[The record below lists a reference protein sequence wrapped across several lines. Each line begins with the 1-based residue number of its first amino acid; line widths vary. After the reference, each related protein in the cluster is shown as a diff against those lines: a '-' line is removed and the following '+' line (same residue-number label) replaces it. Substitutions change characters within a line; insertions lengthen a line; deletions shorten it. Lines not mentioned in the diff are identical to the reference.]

1 VDSQIG
7 TDIAK
12 LLGNLGKSTG
22 SSGST
27 ASGSEAGAAFK
38 RALVASEQAQAAE
51 TGGKGLPAAS
61 AATAPSQEPSAPP
74 IAASVAS
81 MPAAERVST
90 TSLPGFDLHVVGEP
104 AERLAVMKYAEQAG
118 LSPEVLAQLFPATDQ
133 ALIDPS
139 VEGRSLA
146 DAVATA
152 IAAWLAANQTQSAAT
167 GEASALVPGSAGP
180 AQNSSEIDPAR
191 LLEIDLESVNQLIA
205 PMLARVAAAGDAELA
220 QVTAEDAAKD
230 VAEGATP
237 SVDLAAQIAAGLQAL
252 AFSRSGA
259 DQPAEDNELL
269 TRISEVVTPAVAQWV
284 AGGRVDIMAQGAAP
298 NTDGTATALAN
309 RITQLIAATIS
320 DSQRDTSVAVAN
332 PARTDLTAELESVV
346 AKWLAQSPVSTGS
359 AVPEQWVRDVAQRV
373 APEVAQWRAGIQSTE
388 RSVQQLSAQIAPELI
403 KAVQAFTENS
413 LRSPAAGVAQQGSAS
428 TTATLAAI
436 PAMLGGAS
444 EAEISALRASVV
456 SQPQPITLALAG
468 AQSDAAQPAPQNL
481 ASALAQVM
489 APTTQPVSEALVL
502 AQSATLDRFALRG
515 VTVTTDG
522 KVELAKTDATVAA
535 EGVKTAKTDSV
546 MALRELVSARS
557 IELARLAATSD
568 RPAVTPATQPTPF
581 AGLVQGD
588 AVDAAAAR
596 VAGQGDLAFR
606 QAFAGSDRS
615 AFSDAA
621 RLNQFTPNQN
631 LAARELA
638 GRQLSEALGQRLAA
652 NIAAGHYRLTFNVN
666 PRELGAIDVVMEM
679 RDGRLDAQINTSN
692 AVTREL
698 LGDSLPRLRDA
709 LQQSGVNLAQLQ
721 VGSDTQ
727 QGQSQGREASANNA
741 GAQTQDEMSLADAGV
756 DTVSEDLELGL
767 DLDSIDFWA

>member
-1 VDSQIG
+1 MDSQIG

-22 SSGST
+22 SSGSS

-61 AATAPSQEPSAPP
+61 ASTTASQEPIAPP
-74 IAASVAS
+74 VAASVAS

-152 IAAWLAANQTQSAAT
+152 IAAWLATNQTQSSAAT
-167 GEASALVPGSAGP
+167 EASSPVMVSVDR
-180 AQNSSEIDPAR
+180 AQTSSEIDPAR

-205 PMLARVAAAGDAELA
+205 PMLA
-220 QVTAEDAAKD
+220 QTA
-230 VAEGATP
+230 AEGDVEGVAG
-237 SVDLAAQIAAGLQAL
+237 QITAGLQAIV
-252 AFSRSGA
+252 SPQQGA
-259 DQPAEDNELL
+259 NQLTEDADLL

-284 AGGRVDIMAQGAAP
+284 AGSRIDFMAQGEAP
-298 NTDGTATALAN
+298 NTEGAVTELAN
-309 RITQLIAATIS
+309 RITQLITATLS
-320 DSQRDTSVAVAN
+320 DSQRDAVSTS
-332 PARTDLTAELESVV
+332 PRSGLTAELESVV

-373 APEVAQWRAGIQSTE
+373 APEVAQWRAGIQSAE
-388 RSVQQLSAQIAPELI
+388 RSVQQLSAQIAPELM

-413 LRSPAAGVAQQGSAS
+413 LRSPAAGVAQQEPAS

-489 APTTQPVSEALVL
+489 APTTQPASEAPVL
-502 AQSATLDRFALRG
+502 PQAATLDRFALRG
-515 VTVTTDG
+515 VNVTTDG

-535 EGVKTAKTDSV
+535 EVVKSAKTDSV

-568 RPAVTPATQPTPF
+568 KPAVTPANQPTPF

-606 QAFAGSDRS
+606 QALAGSDRS
-615 AFSDAA
+615 ALSDAA

>member
-1 VDSQIG
+1 MDSQIG

-12 LLGNLGKSTG
+12 LLGSLNKSKAYGG
-22 SSGST
+22 SLA
-27 ASGSEAGAAFK
+27 ASNEAGAAFK

-61 AATAPSQEPSAPP
+61 ASATPSQEPSAPSV
-74 IAASVAS
+74 AASVAS

-104 AERLAVMKYAEQAG
+104 AERLAVMKYAKQAG
-118 LSPEVLAQLFPATDQ
+118 LSPEVLAQLFPAADQ
-133 ALIDPS
+133 ALVDPS

-152 IAAWLAANQTQSAAT
+152 IAAWLAANHTQSAAT
-167 GEASALVPGSAGP
+167 GEASSLVPGIAGP
-180 AQNSSEIDPAR
+180 AKISSETDPAR
-191 LLEIDLESVNQLIA
+191 LLEIDLESVNQLIV
-205 PMLARVAAAGDAELA
+205 PMLA
-220 QVTAEDAAKD
+220 QPTAEGD
-230 VAEGATP
+230 VEGFAT
-237 SVDLAAQIAAGLQAL
+237 QITAGLQAL
-252 AFSRSGA
+252 ISSQSGA
-259 DQPAEDNELL
+259 DPLKEDSDLL
-269 TRISEVVTPAVAQWV
+269 TRIREVVTPAVAQWV
-284 AGGRVDIMAQGAAP
+284 AGGRVDVVAQGETS
-298 NTDGTATALAN
+298 NTEGAVAELSKRIAQLITATI
-309 RITQLIAATIS
+309 R
-320 DSQRDTSVAVAN
+320 DSQRDASVAGAN
-332 PARTDLTAELESVV
+332 PAHIDYTSTSESTELRTPRLTAELESVV
-346 AKWLAQSPVSTGS
+346 AKSVAQSSISTGN
-359 AVPEQWVRDVAQRV
+359 AVSEQWVRDVAQRV
-373 APEVAQWRAGIQSTE
+373 APEVAQWRTDTQTAE

-403 KAVQAFTENS
+403 KAIQTFTENP
-413 LRSPAAGVAQQGSAS
+413 LRSPAAAVAQQGPAS
-428 TTATLAAI
+428 MIATLAAT
-436 PAMLGGAS
+436 PAMVGGTS

-489 APTTQPVSEALVL
+489 APTTQPVSEVPVL
-502 AQSATLDRFALRG
+502 PQAATLDRFALRG
-515 VTVTTDG
+515 VNVTTEG
-522 KVELAKTDATVAA
+522 KVELAKTDATVAT
-535 EGVKTAKTDSV
+535 EVVKSAKTDSV
-546 MALRELVSARS
+546 MALRELVSART
-557 IELARLAATSD
+557 IELARLAASSD

-596 VAGQGDLAFR
+596 VTGQGDLAFR
-606 QAFAGSDRS
+606 QALAGSDRS

-652 NIAAGHYRLTFNVN
+652 NIAAGHYRLTFNVH

-727 QGQSQGREASANNA
+727 QGQSQGREASANSG
-741 GAQTQDEMSLADAGV
+741 GAQTQDEMSLADAGME
-756 DTVSEDLELGL
+756 TVSENLELGL

>member
-1 VDSQIG
+1 MDSQIG

-22 SSGST
+22 SSGSA

-51 TGGKGLPAAS
+51 AGGKGLPAAS

-152 IAAWLAANQTQSAAT
+152 IAAWLATNQTQSSAAT
-167 GEASALVPGSAGP
+167 EASSPVMVSVDR
-180 AQNSSEIDPAR
+180 AQTSSEIDPAR

-205 PMLARVAAAGDAELA
+205 PMLA
-220 QVTAEDAAKD
+220 QTA
-230 VAEGATP
+230 AEGDVEGVAG
-237 SVDLAAQIAAGLQAL
+237 QITAGLQAIV
-252 AFSRSGA
+252 SPQQGA
-259 DQPAEDNELL
+259 NQLTEDADLL

-284 AGGRVDIMAQGAAP
+284 AGSRIDFMAQGEAP
-298 NTDGTATALAN
+298 NTEGAVTELAN
-309 RITQLIAATIS
+309 RITQLITATLS
-320 DSQRDTSVAVAN
+320 DSQRDAVSTS
-332 PARTDLTAELESVV
+332 PRSGLTAELESVV

-373 APEVAQWRAGIQSTE
+373 APEVAQWRAGIQSAE
-388 RSVQQLSAQIAPELI
+388 RSVQQLSAQIAPELM

-413 LRSPAAGVAQQGSAS
+413 LRSPAAGVAQQEPAS

-489 APTTQPVSEALVL
+489 APTTQPASEAPVL
-502 AQSATLDRFALRG
+502 PQAATLDRFALRG
-515 VTVTTDG
+515 VNVTTDG

-535 EGVKTAKTDSV
+535 EVVKSAKTDSV

-568 RPAVTPATQPTPF
+568 KPAVTPANQPTPF

-606 QAFAGSDRS
+606 QALAGSDRS
-615 AFSDAA
+615 ALSDAA

>member
-1 VDSQIG
+1 MDSQIG

-22 SSGST
+22 SSGSS

-152 IAAWLAANQTQSAAT
+152 IAAWLATNQTQSSAAT
-167 GEASALVPGSAGP
+167 EASSPVMVSVDR
-180 AQNSSEIDPAR
+180 AQTSSEIDPAR
-191 LLEIDLESVNQLIA
+191 LLDIDLESVNQLIA
-205 PMLARVAAAGDAELA
+205 PMLT
-220 QVTAEDAAKD
+220 QTA
-230 VAEGATP
+230 AEGDVEGVAG
-237 SVDLAAQIAAGLQAL
+237 QITAGLQAIV
-252 AFSRSGA
+252 SPQQGA
-259 DQPAEDNELL
+259 NQLTEDADLL

-284 AGGRVDIMAQGAAP
+284 AGSRIDFMAQGEAP
-298 NTDGTATALAN
+298 NTEGAVTELAN
-309 RITQLIAATIS
+309 RITQLITATLS
-320 DSQRDTSVAVAN
+320 DSQRDAVSTS
-332 PARTDLTAELESVV
+332 PRSGLTAELESVV

-373 APEVAQWRAGIQSTE
+373 APEVAQWRAGIQSAE

-413 LRSPAAGVAQQGSAS
+413 LRSPAAGVAQQEPAS

-489 APTTQPVSEALVL
+489 APTTQPASEAPVL
-502 AQSATLDRFALRG
+502 PQAATLDRFALRG
-515 VTVTTDG
+515 VNVTTDG

-535 EGVKTAKTDSV
+535 EVVKSAKTDSV
-546 MALRELVSARS
+546 LALRELVSARS

-568 RPAVTPATQPTPF
+568 KPAVTPANQPTPF

-588 AVDAAAAR
+588 AVDASAAR

-606 QAFAGSDRS
+606 QALAGSDRS

-727 QGQSQGREASANNA
+727 QGQSQGREASTNNA

>member
-1 VDSQIG
+1 MDSQIG

-22 SSGST
+22 SSGSS

-152 IAAWLAANQTQSAAT
+152 IAAWLATNQTQSSAAT
-167 GEASALVPGSAGP
+167 EASSPIMFSVDP
-180 AQNSSEIDPAR
+180 AQTSSEIDPAR

-205 PMLARVAAAGDAELA
+205 PMLA
-220 QVTAEDAAKD
+220 QTA
-230 VAEGATP
+230 AEGDVEGVAG
-237 SVDLAAQIAAGLQAL
+237 QITAGLQAIV
-252 AFSRSGA
+252 SPQQGA
-259 DQPAEDNELL
+259 NQLTEDADLL

-284 AGGRVDIMAQGAAP
+284 AGSRIDVMAQGEAP
-298 NTDGTATALAN
+298 NTEGAVTELAN
-309 RITQLIAATIS
+309 RITQLITATLS
-320 DSQRDTSVAVAN
+320 DSQRDAVSTS
-332 PARTDLTAELESVV
+332 PRSGLTAELESVV

-373 APEVAQWRAGIQSTE
+373 APEVAQWRAGIQSAE
-388 RSVQQLSAQIAPELI
+388 RSVQQLSAQIAPELM

-413 LRSPAAGVAQQGSAS
+413 LRSPAAGVAQQEPAS

-489 APTTQPVSEALVL
+489 APTTQPASEAPVL
-502 AQSATLDRFALRG
+502 PQAATLDRFALRG
-515 VTVTTDG
+515 VNVTTDG

-535 EGVKTAKTDSV
+535 EVVKSAKTDSV

-568 RPAVTPATQPTPF
+568 KPAVTPANQPTPF

-606 QAFAGSDRS
+606 QALAGSDRS

>member
-1 VDSQIG
+1 VDPQIG

-12 LLGNLGKSTG
+12 LLGNLSKSKV
-22 SSGST
+22 SSGSS

-51 TGGKGLPAAS
+51 KGGKGLPAAS
-61 AATAPSQEPSAPP
+61 VSIAPSEKPAEPPV
-74 IAASVAS
+74 AASVAS
-81 MPAAERVST
+81 VPLAERVST
-90 TSLPGFDLHVVGEP
+90 TSLPEFDLHVVGEP
-104 AERLAVMKYAEQAG
+104 AERLAVMKYAKQAG
-118 LSPEVLAQLFPATDQ
+118 LSPEILAQLFPATDQ
-133 ALIDPS
+133 ALVDPS

-152 IAAWLAANQTQSAAT
+152 IAGWLATNQTQSATTA
-167 GEASALVPGSAGP
+167 EASSPVMVSVGP
-180 AQNSSEIDPAR
+180 AQTSSEIDPAR
-191 LLEIDLESVNQLIA
+191 LPEIDLESVNQLIA
-205 PMLARVAAAGDAELA
+205 PILA
-220 QVTAEDAAKD
+220 QVTAEGD
-230 VAEGATP
+230 AEGAVEGAVEGATL
-237 SVDLAAQIAAGLQAL
+237 SVDLAAQITAGLQAL
-252 AFSRSGA
+252 ISSQPGAGQLTEDSGL
-259 DQPAEDNELL
+259 PA
-269 TRISEVVTPAVAQWV
+269 RIREVVTPAVAQWV
-284 AGGRVDIMAQGAAP
+284 AGGRVDVMAQGGNP
-298 NTDGTATALAN
+298 NTDGAVTELSN
-309 RITQLIAATIS
+309 RITQLITANIS
-320 DSQRDTSVAVAN
+320 DSQRDASVAVAN

-346 AKWLAQSPVSTGS
+346 AKWLAQSPVSTGN

-373 APEVAQWRAGIQSTE
+373 APEVAQWRAGIQSAE

-413 LRSPAAGVAQQGSAS
+413 LRSPVAGVAQQGPASA
-428 TTATLAAI
+428 TAPLAAI

-456 SQPQPITLALAG
+456 SRPQPITLALAG
-468 AQSDAAQPAPQNL
+468 AQSDAVQPAPQNL

-489 APTTQPVSEALVL
+489 APTTQPVSEVPVL
-502 AQSATLDRFALRG
+502 PQAATLDRFALRG
-515 VTVTTDG
+515 VNLTTDG
-522 KVELAKTDATVAA
+522 KLETAKTDATVAA
-535 EGVKTAKTDSV
+535 EVVKSTKADSV

-557 IELARLAATSD
+557 LELARLAATSSD

-588 AVDAAAAR
+588 AFDAAAAR

-606 QAFAGSDRS
+606 QALAGSDRS

-679 RDGRLDAQINTSN
+679 RDGRLEAQINTSN

-721 VGSDTQ
+721 VGSDAQ
-727 QGQSQGREASANNA
+727 QGQSQGREASTSDA
-741 GAQTQDEMSLADAGV
+741 GAQIQDEMRLADAGV